1 MILFLFPFLKGED
14 DEAEQI
20 SEDKIP
26 EEGDK
31 IEDDGAAEISGAKIL
46 NHDIV
51 VLQQPSSFE
60 KKKGSS
66 RICPQKRITR
76 S

>member
-31 IEDDGAAEISGAKIL
+31 IEDDGAVSGAKIL
-46 NHDIV
+46 NHYII
-51 VLQQPSSFE
+51 VLQQPSSSE
-60 KKKGSS
+60 KTKGSS